1 MMELIGALL
10 GNLAQGFGVAMTP
23 VNLGLCLLGCLLGT
37 LVGVLP
43 GIGPTATVAMLMPI
57 TFHLEPT
64 GALIMLAGVFYGS
77 QYGGSTTAILVNLP
91 GESSSVVTCLDGH
104 AMARS
109 GRAGAALAIAAL
121 ASLFAGTV
129 TTLAIAVGG
138 PAIASVALLF
148 QSPDYVA
155 VMVLGLVA
163 AIVLAQGSLVKAMA
177 MIVLGVFL
185 GLVGTDVTTGEQRYT
200 FGIADL
206 YDGIGFVPIA
216 MGLFGLSE
224 IMLNLESRA
233 KDGGLARLRDRLWPS
248 RDDFRR
254 ATPATV
260 RGTLLG
266 IVLGILPGGGS
277 TIPSFA
283 AYSLEKKLARDP
295 SRFGQGAVEGVAAP
309 EAANNAGAQ
318 AGFIPMLALGIPPNA
333 IMALLVG
340 ALMIH
345 GIQPGPQIIAKQPEL
360 FWGLVVSMWIGNLM
374 LVVLNLPLIGVWVR
388 LIQMPYR
395 YLFPAIIVFCCI
407 GVYSLRNSMM
417 EVVFMAGAGVA
428 GYVLR
433 KLGCEPAPLLL
444 GLILGPMLEEN
455 FRRSL
460 AVSGGD
466 YMIFLQRPI
475 SASLLACAVLL
486 LAFVLSPSIRRKR
499 EYLRE

>member
-1 MMELIGALL
+1 MEALGL
-10 GNLAQGFGVAMTP
+10 LFDHLALGFGVAMTP
-23 VNLGLCLLGCLLGT
+23 TNLGLCLLGCLLGT

-57 TFHLEPT
+57 TFYLEPT
-64 GALIMLAGVFYGS
+64 GALIMLSGVFYGS

-91 GESSSVVTCLDGH
+91 GESSSVVTCLDGY
-104 AMARS
+104 AMAQR

-129 TTLAIAVGG
+129 TTLAIALGG
-138 PAIASVALLF
+138 PAIAGIALLF

-163 AIVLAQGSLVKAMA
+163 AIVLAHGSLAKALA
-177 MIVLGVFL
+177 MIVLGVFI
-185 GLVGTDVTTGEQRYT
+185 GLIGTDVTTGEQRYT
-200 FGIADL
+200 FGISDL
-206 YDGIGFVPIA
+206 FDGVGFVPVA

-233 KDGGLARLRDRLWPS
+233 QDGGITRLRDRLWPT
-248 RDDFRR
+248 RADFRQ
-254 ATPATV
+254 ATPATI

-266 IVLGILPGGGS
+266 IALGILPGGGS

-333 IMALLVG
+333 IMALMVG

-360 FWGLVVSMWIGNLM
+360 FWGLVVSMWIGNFM
-374 LVVLNLPLIGVWVR
+374 LVILNLPLIGIWVK
-388 LIQMPYR
+388 LIQLPYR

-407 GVYSLRNSMM
+407 GVYSLRNSVM
-417 EVVFMAGAGVA
+417 EVVFMAAFGVF

-433 KLGCEPAPLLL
+433 KLECEPAPMLL
-444 GLILGPMLEEN
+444 GLILGPLLEEN

-460 AVSGGD
+460 SISGGD
-466 YMIFLQRPI
+466 YGIFVTRPI
-475 SASLLACAVLL
+475 SATLLACALL
-486 LAFVLSPSIRRKR
+486 LLCFVMLPAVRRQR
-499 EYLRE
+499 EQLRE

>member
-1 MMELIGALL
+1 MEALL
-10 GNLAQGFGVAMTP
+10 ANLLTGLSVAVTPTNLA
-23 VNLGLCLLGCLLGT
+23 LCLLGCLLGT

-43 GIGPTATVAMLMPI
+43 GLGPTATVAMLMPV
-57 TFHLEPT
+57 TFSLEPT

-104 AMARS
+104 AMARQ

-129 TTLAIAVGG
+129 TTAAIALGG
-138 PAIASVALLF
+138 PAIAGVALLF

-155 VMVLGLVA
+155 VIVLGLVA
-163 AIVLAQGSLVKAMA
+163 AIVLAHGSVLRAVAMV
-177 MIVLGVFL
+177 VLGIFL
-185 GLVGTDVTTGEQRYT
+185 GLVGTDLTSGEQRYT
-200 FGIADL
+200 FGIDAL
-206 YDGIGFVPIA
+206 FDGVGFVPVA

-224 IMLNLESRA
+224 VMLNLEARA
-233 KDGGLARLRDRLWPS
+233 AGGQVARLRDRLWPS
-248 RDDFRR
+248 RRDLRE
-254 ATPATV
+254 AAPATA

-283 AYSLEKKLARDP
+283 AYSLEKKLSREP
-295 SRFGQGAVEGVAAP
+295 GRFGQGAVAGVAAP

-318 AGFIPMLALGIPPNA
+318 AGFIPMLALGLPPNA
-333 IMALLVG
+333 IMALMVG

-374 LVVLNLPLIGVWVR
+374 LVVLNLPMIGLWVR
-388 LIQMPYR
+388 LIELPYR
-395 YLFPAIIVFCCI
+395 WLFPAIIVFCCI
-407 GVYSLRNSMM
+407 GVYSLKNATS
-417 EVVFMAGAGVA
+417 EIVIMAIAGVA
-428 GYVLR
+428 GYGLR
-433 KLGCEPAPLLL
+433 KLDCEPAPLLL

-460 AVSGGD
+460 SVSGGD
-466 YMIFLQRPI
+466 FSIFVTRPI
-475 SASLLACAVLL
+475 SATLLALSTLL
-486 LAFVLSPSIRRKR
+486 LALVLLPAVRRGR
-499 EYLRE
+499 EQLRE

>member
-1 MMELIGALL
+1 MEALFDNLLL
-10 GNLAQGFGVAMTP
+10 GFSVAITP
-23 VNLGLCLLGCLLGT
+23 VNLGLCLIGCLLGT

-57 TFHLEPT
+57 TFYLEPT

-91 GESSSVVTCLDGH
+91 GESSSVVTCLDGY
-104 AMARS
+104 AMARQ

-121 ASLFAGTV
+121 ASLFAGTI
-129 TTLAIAVGG
+129 TTLAIALGG
-138 PAIASVALLF
+138 PAIAGIALLF

-155 VMVLGLVA
+155 VMLLGLIA
-163 AIVLAQGSLVKAMA
+163 AIVLAHGSLIKAIA

-185 GLVGTDVTTGEQRYT
+185 GLVGTDVTTGEQRFT
-200 FGIADL
+200 LGIADL
-206 YDGIGFVPIA
+206 FDGIGFVPVA

-224 IMLNLESRA
+224 IMLNLEQRA
-233 KDGGLARLRDRLWPS
+233 KDGGIARLRDRLWPTRS
-248 RDDFRR
+248 DFRQ

-333 IMALLVG
+333 IMALMVG
-340 ALMIH
+340 AMMIH

-360 FWGLVVSMWIGNLM
+360 FWGLVASMWIGNLM
-374 LVVLNLPLIGVWVR
+374 LVVLNLPLIGIWVR
-388 LIQMPYR
+388 LIELPYR
-395 YLFPAIIVFCCI
+395 YLFPAIIVFCCV

-417 EVVFMAGAGVA
+417 EIIFMAVFGVI

-433 KLGCEPAPLLL
+433 KLDCEPAPLLL

-460 AVSGGD
+460 AISGGD
-466 YMIFLQRPI
+466 YSIFVTRPI
-475 SASLLACAVLL
+475 SATLLACSVLL
-486 LAFVLSPSIRRKR
+486 LFVVLSPAVRRQR
-499 EYLRE
+499 EMLRE